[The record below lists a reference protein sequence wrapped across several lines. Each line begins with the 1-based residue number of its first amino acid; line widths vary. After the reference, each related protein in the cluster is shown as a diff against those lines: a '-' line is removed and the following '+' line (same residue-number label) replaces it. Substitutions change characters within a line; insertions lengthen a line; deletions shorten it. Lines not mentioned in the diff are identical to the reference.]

1 MKTRLP
7 VQEYHHLYS
16 IGLSPGRFYGTA
28 TFYWLAA
35 NATIEELPIRP
46 IVSNIGTASH
56 CLAKHLSKNLS
67 PLGQSTYSIKS
78 NYDLTGKIKNEQKL
92 LVFTIA
98 SFHVKLLL
106 TSVPFTETIDVVL
119 YCVYNCKE
127 IWTSLT
133 KDEMKK
139 LLILCIKNVHFLLN
153 NEIYVQNDGVDIES
167 PLGPILANVFMV
179 ELENIDSQIASTC
192 QEMEKLCRWH
202 LCIC

>member
-1 MKTRLP
+1 MVQDGSGYFHILQTEQFTKLSHDPTKSFENKIQQEIRKLKTRLP

-28 TFYWLAA
+28 TFYRLAA

-78 NYDLTGKIKNEQKL
+78 NYDLSGKIKNEQKL

-98 SFHVKLLL
+98 SFYVKLLL
-106 TSVPFTETIDVVL
+106 TSVPFTETIDVIL

-127 IWTSLT
+127 I
-133 KDEMKK
+133 
-139 LLILCIKNVHFLLN
+139 
-153 NEIYVQNDGVDIES
+153 
-167 PLGPILANVFMV
+167 
-179 ELENIDSQIASTC
+179 
-192 QEMEKLCRWH
+192 
-202 LCIC
+202 